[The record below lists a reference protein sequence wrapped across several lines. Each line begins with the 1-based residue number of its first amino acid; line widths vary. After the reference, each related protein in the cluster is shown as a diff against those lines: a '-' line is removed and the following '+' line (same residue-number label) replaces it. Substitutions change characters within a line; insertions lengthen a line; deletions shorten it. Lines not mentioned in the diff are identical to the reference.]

1 MPMGKSQSEGFVMRV
16 VEVLKEERLR
26 QGMSHEKL
34 AEAAGVHRS
43 TVSRTESGKMSPTL
57 YVVHAMASVLNLDM
71 AVLMK
76 KAQSNAK

>member
-1 MPMGKSQSEGFVMRV
+1 MGLSQSEGFVKRV

-57 YVVHAMASVLNLDM
+57 YVVYSMASVLKLDM

-76 KAQSNAK
+76 KAQSNGK